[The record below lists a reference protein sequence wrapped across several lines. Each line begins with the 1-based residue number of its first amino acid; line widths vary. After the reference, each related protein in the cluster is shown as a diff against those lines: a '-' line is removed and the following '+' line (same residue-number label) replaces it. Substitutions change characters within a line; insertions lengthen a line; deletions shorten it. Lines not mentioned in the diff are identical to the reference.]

1 MKKDMQTIKSF
12 YWGENLDDYFSFNE
26 PDYNEIIEIKRLN
39 FFIGKNNAGKSRFL
53 RSLYLSEKIMN
64 IFNYYNYPKSFF
76 ESSLTDE
83 FLKKFEEEDFLSYA
97 KDLDSSAVMNQF
109 KEIRDNS
116 RKYIDC
122 DEDFVKFSSNGASIF
137 SYYKHEN
144 GNYIFPKEVEL
155 YDCISKKENQP
166 FLEKYYIPVLRGLRG
181 VNNPQDTCQDYA
193 PYKERSL
200 KDYFLS
206 SANSENLTDSE
217 GIFVL
222 TGAKEVNLLKTIVT
236 GEDFYQTLLHYSN
249 GDEHQWS
256 IIEEYENALSKYF
269 FDNNRIKLIAKNNQ
283 EVSHHHKTVDIKI
296 GSEPQL
302 PIYHLGDG
310 LQQVIILTYQAFI
323 AKNETHAFFIEEPE
337 LHMHAGMLRQL
348 MNFYLNETKHYYFFT
363 THSNHLLDMSDESD
377 QVIIQK
383 FVKKPK
389 ADESGKFN
397 FEIYRCDR
405 DRDLLASLGVRP
417 SSVYLAN
424 CTIWVE
430 GITDRLYITK
440 YMEKYLG
447 DLKNSSTQDKQKLYV
462 TYRRFMPNYHYTFV
476 EYSGSNLAHWA
487 FDNKHSEFLEDRG
500 LSAKVVTSDML
511 LIADGDIRSRKKR
524 LHTLDSELKKDN
536 LLILDCKE
544 SENTLPKDSIIRVA
558 KKRFLNMKEKTKNGF
573 DIEKL
578 CNDVDEAYFHHKKYG
593 IGKLLDDCIRIDEI
607 DQKKAAFAD
616 GTSVGT
622 IKFKLEFCRDILR
635 DFDKNPEWTLTDEAK
650 KICEKIFEHIE
661 RCNS

>member
-1 MKKDMQTIKSF
+1 MKKDMQTTKSF

-39 FFIGKNNAGKSRFL
+39 LFIGKNNAGKSRFL
-53 RSLYLSEKIMN
+53 RSLYLSEKMMK

-76 ESSLTDE
+76 ELSLTDE

-97 KDLDSSAVMNQF
+97 KDLDSSVVMKQF
-109 KEIRDNS
+109 KEIRDKS
-116 RKYIDC
+116 REYMDY
-122 DEDFVKFSSNGASIF
+122 DEYFVEFSSNSASIF
-137 SYYKHEN
+137 SYYKYED
-144 GNYIFPKEVEL
+144 GSYIFPKEVEL
-155 YDCISKKENQP
+155 YDCISKQENQL

-181 VNNPQDTCQDYA
+181 VNNPQDSCQDYA

-206 SANSENLTDSE
+206 SANGEKLTDPE

-236 GEDFYQTLLHYSN
+236 GEDFYQRLLHYSN
-249 GDEHQWS
+249 GEEHQWS

-283 EVSHHHKTVDIKI
+283 KVSHHYKTVDIKI

-310 LQQVIILTYQAFI
+310 LQQVIILTYQTFI
-323 AKNETHAFFIEEPE
+323 TKNETHAFFIEEPE

-363 THSNHLLDMSDESD
+363 THSNHLLDMADESD

-383 FVKKPK
+383 FVKKK
-389 ADESGKFN
+389 QTNESGKFN

-430 GITDRLYITK
+430 GITDRLYIAK
-440 YMEKYLG
+440 YMDKYLS
-447 DLKNSSTQDKQKLYV
+447 DLKKSKSQGEQNDYV
-462 TYRRFMPNYHYTFV
+462 KYRGFMPNYHYTFV
-476 EYSGSNLAHWA
+476 EYAGSNLVHWS
-487 FDNKHSEFLEDRG
+487 FEDNYPEFLENKG
-500 LSAKVVTSDML
+500 LSAKVVAGNIL
-511 LIADGDIRSRKKR
+511 LIADGDIKNKMNREQNLR
-524 LHTLDSELKKDN
+524 DELKNN
-536 LLILDCKE
+536 LLILNCKE
-544 SENTLPKDSIIRVA
+544 TENTLPKDSIVRVA
-558 KKRFLNMKEKTKNGF
+558 KNRFSLMKDNTRNGF
-573 DIEKL
+573 SIDKL
-578 CNDVDEAYFHHKKYG
+578 DDKIGESYFFHKEYG
-593 IGKLLDDCIRIDEI
+593 IGRLLDDSIRDGADPE
-607 DQKKAAFAD
+607 KTAFAD
-616 GTSVGT
+616 GTGVGT
-622 IKFKLEFCRDILR
+622 IKDKLRFCRDILR
-635 DFDKNPEWTLTDEAK
+635 DFDENTDWTLTGDAK
-650 KICEKIFEHIE
+650 DICKKIFEHIE